1 METLTTRTRSRAPL
15 VLVIAVL
22 VALAA
27 IVVVGTQVDD
37 PGRPDA
43 DGLVEV
49 TMDHYRFQP
58 DELFLPAE
66 TPVTLSFTN
75 VGNNVHT
82 VALGREVIEED
93 AQQFGF
99 REDLIGDLSPTLVP
113 QRTRVGPAGPGEPFT
128 FYVDPGETVQVS
140 VTIPRDRVGEWEMG
154 CFNACGAHYRAGLAG
169 TVHVEAPE

>member
-1 METLTTRTRSRAPL
+1 METLTSKTRSRAPL
-15 VLVIAVL
+15 LFLVAVL
-22 VALAA
+22 VALTA
-27 IVVVGTQVDD
+27 IVVVGARVDD

-49 TMDHYRFQP
+49 TMDRYRFVP

-82 VALGREVIEED
+82 VALGRQVIEENGE
-93 AQQFGF
+93 QFGF
-99 REDLIGDLSPTLVP
+99 REDLVADLSPTLVP
-113 QRTRVGPAGPGEPFT
+113 QRTRLGPIGPDEPFRFT
-128 FYVDPGETVQVS
+128 VGPGETVRLS
-140 VTIPRDRVGEWEMG
+140 VTIPEERVGDWEIG

-169 TVHVEAPE
+169 TVRVEAPQ

>member
-1 METLTTRTRSRAPL
+1 METLTARTRSPTPL
-15 VLVIAVL
+15 LLTLAAL

-27 IVVVGTQVDD
+27 IVVVATQVDD

-49 TMDHYRFQP
+49 TMDHYRFVP
-58 DELFLPAE
+58 DELFLPAQ

-82 VALGREVIEED
+82 VAMGRQVIEED
-93 AQQFGF
+93 GQQFGF
-99 REDLIGDLSPTLVP
+99 HEDLIGDLSPTLVP
-113 QRTRVGPAGPGEPFT
+113 QRARVGPLGPDQPFR
-128 FYVDPGETVQVS
+128 FNVEPGETVQLS
-140 VTIPRDRVGEWEMG
+140 VTIPQDRVGDWTMG

-169 TVHVEAPE
+169 TVHVEPAE